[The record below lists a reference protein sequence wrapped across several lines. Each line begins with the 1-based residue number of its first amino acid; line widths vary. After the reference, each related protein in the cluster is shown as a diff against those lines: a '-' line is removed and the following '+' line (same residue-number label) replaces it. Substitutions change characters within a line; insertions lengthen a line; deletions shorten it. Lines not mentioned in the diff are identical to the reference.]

1 MGDIIPAKDAARVIE
16 FDFVRATEAAALN
29 ALNWLGKGDKEAAD
43 AAASDAM
50 RGMLSLIEM
59 RGRCV
64 IGEGIK
70 DAAPGIFAGEKLG
83 RWNSG
88 SLRANFAV
96 DPIDGT
102 RLTAKGLPGAISVL
116 AAAINQDEEKQELAE
131 IPSFYCYK
139 LAYGPQ
145 ISEAKAKISLQ
156 DPIDMTLKTIA
167 DCLGKRI
174 NSLSVTLLDRP
185 RHDGLIAEIRKTG
198 VRIRMIGDGDVAA
211 AIGTCMLDSPVDV
224 YVGIGGSPEAV
235 IAAAAIRCLG
245 GQMLVRMWPR
255 DEDELADLKTNGHG
269 SKLRR
274 IYTSEDLATGEE
286 IMFAATG
293 ISDSPMLRGIRVEG
307 NHVHTYSIL
316 MRAKYRTVR
325 YIHAIHDLSRKTINL
340 ASDRKEHPLW
350 RQ

>member
-1 MGDIIPAKDAARVIE
+1 MAKRIPKNDAARVIE

-29 ALNWLGKGDKEAAD
+29 ALNWLGKGNKEEAD
-43 AAASDAM
+43 SAASDAM

-70 DAAPGIFAGEKLG
+70 DKAPGIFTGEKLG
-83 RWNSG
+83 RWNSA

-116 AAAINQDEEKQELAE
+116 AAAINPDEQKRELAE

-145 ISEAKAKISLQ
+145 VREAKAKINIQ
-156 DPIDMTLKTIA
+156 DPIDKTLRTIA
-167 DCLGKRI
+167 ECLGKRI

-185 RHDGLIAEIRKTG
+185 RHEELIGQIRKTG
-198 VRIRMIGDGDVAA
+198 VRIRLIGDGDVAA

-245 GQMLVRMWPR
+245 GQMLVKMWPR
-255 DEDELADLKTNGHG
+255 DDEELADLKSNGHG
-269 SKLRR
+269 PKLRR
-274 IYTSEDLATGEE
+274 IHTCEDLAAGEE
-286 IMFAATG
+286 IMFAAPG

-307 NHVHTYSIL
+307 SHAHTYSIL

-350 RQ
+350 KQ